1 MYVFSWI
8 IIPLCYSK
16 TYLRSTSIETF
27 LYLCQTQRDSASVV
41 TLKSFKSRLKLYLQG
56 NVIHSHVSQCST
68 VIYGIP
74 YNIVLTHFRAL
85 NVEYFVEY
93 DGIAII
99 WKTNENWYFSRYI
112 SMKNLIHVIHDI
124 LRAKVHRIMY
134 KIRNIFLNQNSVA
147 ISLCLIFFCCSC
159 HAYHLRTSNSFR
171 CSAISKSF
179 DGNHSAN
186 IFACI
191 LSVTLTENGNNMF
204 AQQFCLLH

>member
-8 IIPLCYSK
+8 IILLCYSK

-124 LRAKVHRIMY
+124 LRVS
-134 KIRNIFLNQNSVA
+134 QN
-147 ISLCLIFFCCSC
+147 
-159 HAYHLRTSNSFR
+159 TSNHVQNKKYIPESKF
-171 CSAISKSF
+171 CSHILMSNFFLLQLS
-179 DGNHSAN
+179 
-186 IFACI
+186 CI
-191 LSVTLTENGNNMF
+191 PFTYFE
-204 AQQFCLLH
+204 